1 MCHGK
6 GPLLNVVITDQTFVI
21 LPSLHTNGQFLCTF
35 SSSSVQYRCF
45 KIFFSSIS
53 GCCCGIVEFQPI
65 YFLTLC
71 VFSLAND
78 DKAVTAISD
87 TFRDYVCLERNMQF
101 NVITQFWHFCL
112 LFTLFLHS
120 RREAMPRYIWSIF
133 KSICV
138 FMYLNQVFFSVGILK
153 LNFQKPFCFLFCLC
167 VPCFLLWKWNPSSSL
182 FLPLYLIIGSS
193 LSLSLPPPPI
203 FRESE

>member
-6 GPLLNVVITDQTFVI
+6 GPLLNVIITDQTFVI

-53 GCCCGIVEFQPI
+53 GCCCGMEFQPI

-138 FMYLNQVFFSVGILK
+138 FMYLNQVFFLWAFWNWIFKSRSAFSFVSVFPVFYCENGTHL
-153 LNFQKPFCFLFCLC
+153 LLF
-167 VPCFLLWKWNPSSSL
+167 F
-182 FLPLYLIIGSS
+182 S
-193 LSLSLPPPPI
+193 LSIS
-203 FRESE
+203 